1 MYPNVTIT
9 GTDYA
14 YDPASFAALV
24 AGNQVPTLFEVYLT
38 DPSQMIDQGIATD
51 LTSFIKDQKLDSVFN
66 PSILNIAEKDGKYYG
81 IPRFAYAMGLAYNIK
96 MLKAAGFDSAPTT
109 WDQLATMAQ
118 KLTDR
123 NAGVAGFSFIT
134 DGTGAAG
141 WHLTT
146 LAYNFGLKNDQI
158 VTQSGSKYTENFA
171 TGPLLDTL
179 NYIHDLRW
187 KYDVLPL
194 ENLAWD
200 TNGAALANGTA
211 AMVVMAG
218 DQFTWLRQTY
228 PDAPIADFGFAPLP
242 AGGTDGKGV
251 SLVGGNI
258 AMVSSKA
265 TPDQVEAAVYWRL
278 FTQFDPNE
286 IISNYIAGQS
296 DTTVV
301 VGAPEL
307 PLYVGD
313 YETATE
319 ALEAKYA
326 NLPIANYKSFMDA
339 ISSGKV
345 GLQAEPLVKG
355 QDFYTAVATVLSS
368 VVTDQTADPAA
379 LLKTAADT
387 FQTNVL
393 DQIK

>member
-242 AGGTDGKGV
+242 AGCFFGR
-251 SLVGGNI
+251 
-258 AMVSSKA
+258 
-265 TPDQVEAAVYWRL
+265 W
-278 FTQFDPNE
+278 
-286 IISNYIAGQS
+286 
-296 DTTVV
+296 
-301 VGAPEL
+301 
-307 PLYVGD
+307 
-313 YETATE
+313 
-319 ALEAKYA
+319 
-326 NLPIANYKSFMDA
+326 
-339 ISSGKV
+339 
-345 GLQAEPLVKG
+345 
-355 QDFYTAVATVLSS
+355 
-368 VVTDQTADPAA
+368 
-379 LLKTAADT
+379 
-387 FQTNVL
+387 
-393 DQIK
+393 

>member
-24 AGNQVPTLFEVYLT
+24 AGNQVYLT